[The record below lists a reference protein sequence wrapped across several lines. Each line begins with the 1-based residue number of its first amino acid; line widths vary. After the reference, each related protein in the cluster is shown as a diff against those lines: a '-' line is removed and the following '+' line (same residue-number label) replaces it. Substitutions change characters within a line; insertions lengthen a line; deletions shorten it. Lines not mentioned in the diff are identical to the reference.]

1 MNISARIVKAI
12 VTLPIL
18 GTVNR
23 DDRGEVVKKAERY
36 RIHLYAAKP
45 GMKYEKQTHTHLLV
59 GVMDGGAYTTE
70 HAKRSE
76 EVLLPYD
83 RELLALRVDGYGVPI
98 SWDSLPVEVESDPD
112 KAAEQLR
119 ELIQKTITDRL
130 REEAYPGG
138 LLYKP

>member
-1 MNISARIVKAI
+1 MTIPARIVKAI
-12 VTLPIL
+12 VALPIL
-18 GTVNR
+18 GTVSRNEL
-23 DDRGEVVKKAERY
+23 GEVVKKAERY

-83 RELLALRVDGYGVPI
+83 RELIALRVDGYGVPI
-98 SWDSLPVEVESDPD
+98 CWDSLPVEVESHPD
-112 KAAEQLR
+112 KAAEQLC

-130 REEAYPGG
+130 HKEKQPGG
-138 LLYKP
+138 LLYGK